1 MFVEDDQNAFNVR
14 DLCTCITREIAMRL
28 AVYPNRVAA
37 GKMTIEKAMNE
48 VAMMKAI
55 LKIIQKLDEV
65 TFISTPAPRSR
76 GRLQGVPR
84 ESRNHCHAP
93 MKEIKQILQEKVAA
107 TCRYEAKRNY
117 LSMSKIAE
125 CSRKIALEF
134 VNGTKPDYNTKA
146 RCWLGYNFE
155 DIVAQ
160 WLIEEKILL
169 PESRG
174 KEISVFG
181 GKFKGHIDG
190 HSNQMKLIEIKSVS
204 TDKFERILRDIKVPT
219 KNFFQ
224 TQTYM
229 YNGGFKEA
237 MIIYVCRETMEF
249 EVRSFNRV
257 DKIGQRMNEKALR
270 ILDALNN
277 MKIPV
282 CDCGY
287 CQK

>member
-1 MFVEDDQNAFNVR
+1 MKQ
-14 DLCTCITREIAMRL
+14 I
-28 AVYPNRVAA
+28 
-37 GKMTIEKAMNE
+37 NE
-48 VAMMKAI
+48 I
-55 LKIIQKLDEV
+55 LK
-65 TFISTPAPRSR
+65 
-76 GRLQGVPR
+76 
-84 ESRNHCHAP
+84 
-93 MKEIKQILQEKVAA
+93 EKVEA

-125 CSRKIALEF
+125 CSKKLTLELI
-134 VNGTKPDYNTKA
+134 NGTKPDYNIKA
-146 RCWLGYNFE
+146 RCWLGYHFE
-155 DIVAQ
+155 DIIAQ
-160 WLIEEKILL
+160 WLIKKKILL

-174 KEISVFG
+174 IEISTFE

-190 HSNQMKLIEIKSVS
+190 HTDMMRLIEIKSLS
-204 TDKFERILRDIKVPT
+204 EIKFQKLLSDIKVPT

-229 YNGGFKEA
+229 YNSRFKEA
-237 MIIYVCRETMEF
+237 TIIYVCRETMQF
-249 EVRSFNRV
+249 ETRSFNRV

-277 MKIPV
+277 MKIPD